1 MGGVG
6 TRSFWGLRGKLITSM
21 LLVGAVPLI
30 IGMGM
35 ALLQGTRELHEM
47 AGTNFRS
54 LAAEAARTMDLVLSD
69 ELTRMARMTNSAL
82 VVDALTKRQRQIL
95 HKEERGVDAGQ
106 EDGQERWSAG
116 DPAIVNAVTSGALA
130 EYLKQQVARPEGDA
144 GPIMPGAT
152 RAATRALFLT
162 DTRGVVVA
170 STTPQIAF
178 VHRDQGWWAA
188 AYDKGVGQ
196 PHIGNVSFDPTLGVY
211 AFHISL
217 PVMDRI
223 RYRAIGV
230 LHRVFDA
237 REYLAPALF
246 PIRFGKTG
254 HVMLL
259 DSQGIVMACPILPT
273 GIRLSDPSLIPL
285 VTGGHAGWLKASS
298 DGHGGNATSIIGFAP
313 LPGTSRLT
321 KLSTDATWH
330 TFVWQASEE
339 LSAPT
344 HHFLVWLVGFGG
356 VAMGLLG
363 ILGYVASGRIVTPIR
378 RLKQAAS
385 MIAKGELKE
394 PIRVQTGDELEQL
407 ADEMNR
413 MNEQLERSFSGLTD
427 AVERKTREVRS
438 LQVLNQQ
445 ILESVPHPILLLSER
460 GQAEYLNR
468 AAQQAFGVGEPLDE
482 PRPLQDILGSDAPAR
497 HRLEVELGMHRNGAA
512 EQGAARRQEAR
523 DPLAASLND
532 AGGTS
537 EVHIHE
543 RAYQY
548 QWFRIGTP
556 TTQPQRL
563 GIIFRDVTEERRLQ
577 EQVIQAEKASG
588 LSLLTSGIGH
598 ELNNPLFGII
608 GLSEA
613 IADESDPAV
622 MKEHARDVLAQ
633 AKRIATVIQELTGEA
648 LRASQS
654 PAPVD
659 CNEVVRDVLGRL
671 QTMDATAE
679 VDIRS
684 DLQPLPLVRGGGAE
698 IRQVLMNLLLNAV
711 QAIKGQ
717 GVLEVKTEA
726 TNGEVVV
733 SVHDTGAGIPR
744 AHLPKVFDPFFTTK
758 AQGEGRGLGLTVA
771 RRIIESRGGQIR
783 IVSKEGQGTTV
794 LIVLPALES
803 FKVGGSDG

>member
-1 MGGVG
+1 M
-6 TRSFWGLRGKLITSM
+6 WGLRGKLITAM

-47 AGTNFRS
+47 AGANFRS
-54 LAAEAARTMDLVLSD
+54 LAAEGARTMDLVLSD
-69 ELTRMARMTNSAL
+69 ELTRMARMTNSPL
-82 VVDALTKRQRQIL
+82 VVEALTKRQRQIL
-95 HKEERGVDAGQ
+95 EAEDQGQGVSGGDQER
-106 EDGQERWSAG
+106 QERWSAG
-116 DPAIVNAVTSGALA
+116 DPDIVNAVTGGSLA
-130 EYLKQQVARPEGDA
+130 DFLKQQVARPEGDT

-162 DTRGVVVA
+162 DARGVLVA
-170 STTPQIAF
+170 STTAQVAF
-178 VHRDQGWWAA
+178 VHRDQTWWTA

-196 PHIGNVSFDPTLGVY
+196 PHISNVSFDSALGVY

-273 GIRLSDPSLIPL
+273 GIRLSDPLLIPL
-285 VTGGHAGWLKASS
+285 VTGGNPGWVKAGS

-321 KLSTDATWH
+321 RLSTEATWH

-344 HHFLVWLVGFGG
+344 HHFLVWLVGFGA

-363 ILGYVASGRIVTPIR
+363 ILGYVASGRIVTPVR

-385 MIAKGELKE
+385 MIAKGQLKE

-413 MNEQLERSFSGLTD
+413 MNEQLEEAFSGLTD
-427 AVERKTREVRS
+427 TVERKTREVRT

-445 ILESVPHPILLLSER
+445 ILESVPHPILLLDER

-468 AAQQAFGVGEPLDE
+468 AAQHAFGVAEPLTG
-482 PRPLQDILGSDAPAR
+482 PWALQDVLGSDAPAR
-497 HRLEVELGMHRNGAA
+497 HRLEVELGMRRNGGGDHEAA
-512 EQGAARRQEAR
+512 HREEMR
-523 DPLAASLND
+523 DPLTASLHD
-532 AGGTS
+532 PGGTS
-537 EVHIHE
+537 EIQIRDRV
-543 RAYQY
+543 YQY

-563 GIIFRDVTEERRLQ
+563 GVIFRDVTEERRLQ

-588 LSLLTSGIGH
+588 LSVLTSGIGH

-613 IADESDPAV
+613 IADETDPAV
-622 MKEHARDVLAQ
+622 MKDHARDVVVQ
-633 AKRIATVIQELTGEA
+633 AKRIAAVIQDLTGSAQRFSET
-648 LRASQS
+648 
-654 PAPVD
+654 PAPFD
-659 CNEVVRDVLGRL
+659 CNDVVQDVLGRL
-671 QTMDATAE
+671 QTMDAAAKVE
-679 VDIRS
+679 IRH
-684 DLQPLPLVRGGGAE
+684 DLQPLPLVNGGVAD
-698 IRQVLMNLLLNAV
+698 IRQVLMNLLLNAL
-711 QAIKGQ
+711 QAMKGH

-726 TNGEVVV
+726 SNGEVIV
-733 SVHDTGAGIPR
+733 SVHDSGTGIPR

-771 RRIIESRGGQIR
+771 RRIIEGRGGQIR
-783 IVSKEGQGTTV
+783 IISKEGEGTTV
-794 LIVLPALES
+794 LIVLPALAS
-803 FKVGGSDG
+803 SNIRDRDG

>member
-1 MGGVG
+1 M
-6 TRSFWGLRGKLITSM
+6 WGLRGKLITAM

-47 AGTNFRS
+47 AGANFRS

-69 ELTRMARMTNSAL
+69 ELTRMARITNSPL
-82 VVDALTKRQRQIL
+82 VVEALTKRQRQIL
-95 HKEERGVDAGQ
+95 ENEEQGQGVNSGDR
-106 EDGQERWSAG
+106 ERQERWEAG
-116 DPAIVNAVTSGALA
+116 DPAAVNAVTTGPLA
-130 EYLKQQVARPEGDA
+130 DFLTQQVARPEGDA
-144 GPIMPGAT
+144 GPVMPGAT

-162 DTRGVVVA
+162 DAKGMLVA
-170 STTPQIAF
+170 STTAQVSF
-178 VHRDQGWWAA
+178 VHRDQAWWTA

-196 PHIGNVSFDPTLGVY
+196 PHIGNVSFDAGLGVY
-211 AFHISL
+211 SFHISL

-237 REYLAPALF
+237 REYLASALF

-285 VTGGHAGWLKASS
+285 VTAGHPGWVKAGS

-321 KLSTDATWH
+321 RLSTEATWH

-344 HHFLVWLVGFGG
+344 HHFLVWLVGFGA

-363 ILGYVASGRIVTPIR
+363 VLGYVASGRIVTPVR

-385 MIAKGELKE
+385 LIAKGQLKE

-413 MNEQLERSFSGLTD
+413 MNEQLEEAFSGLTD
-427 AVERKTREVRS
+427 TVERKTREVRT

-445 ILESVPHPILLLSER
+445 ILESVPHPILLLNER

-468 AAQQAFGVGEPLDE
+468 AAQHAFGVAEPLTG
-482 PRPLQDILGSDAPAR
+482 PRALEDVLGSDAPAR
-497 HRLEVELGMHRNGAA
+497 HRLEVELGMRRNGGGDH
-512 EQGAARRQEAR
+512 EGTHREEMR
-523 DPLAASLND
+523 DPLTAPVND
-532 AGGTS
+532 PGGAS
-537 EVHIHE
+537 EVQI
-543 RAYQY
+543 RDRVYQY

-563 GIIFRDVTEERRLQ
+563 GVIFRDVTEERRLQ

-588 LSLLTSGIGH
+588 LSVLTSGIGH

-622 MKEHARDVLAQ
+622 MKEHARDVVVQ
-633 AKRIATVIQELTGEA
+633 AKRIAAVIQDLTGNA
-648 LRASQS
+648 MRFSDS
-654 PAPVD
+654 PPPVD
-659 CNEVVRDVLGRL
+659 CNDVVRDVLGRL
-671 QTMDATAE
+671 QTMDATAQVE
-679 VDIRS
+679 IRH
-684 DLQPLPLVRGGGAE
+684 DLKALPLVNGGVAE

-711 QAIKGQ
+711 QAMKGH

-726 TNGEVVV
+726 SNGEVIV
-733 SVHDTGAGIPR
+733 SVHDSGTGIPR

-783 IVSKEGQGTTV
+783 IVSKEGEGTTV
-794 LIVLPALES
+794 LIVLPALAS
-803 FKVGGSDG
+803 SNMRDRDG

>member
-1 MGGVG
+1 M
-6 TRSFWGLRGKLITSM
+6 WGLRGKLITAM

-69 ELTRMARMTNSAL
+69 ELTRMARMTTSPL

-95 HKEERGVDAGQ
+95 ENEEQGVNASDQ
-106 EDGQERWSAG
+106 ETQERWSAG
-116 DPAIVNAVTSGALA
+116 DPAVVNAVTTGSVADF
-130 EYLKQQVARPEGDA
+130 LKQQVARPEGDT

-162 DTRGVVVA
+162 DAKGVLVA
-170 STTPQIAF
+170 STAAQVAF
-178 VHRDQGWWAA
+178 VHRDQSWWAA

-196 PHIGNVSFDPTLGVY
+196 PHIGNVSFDPALGVY

-273 GIRLSDPSLIPL
+273 GIQLSDPSLIPL
-285 VTGGHAGWLKASS
+285 VTGGHAGWLKAGS
-298 DGHGGNATSIIGFAP
+298 DGHGGNATSIIGYAP

-321 KLSTDATWH
+321 KLSTETTWH

-344 HHFLVWLVGFGG
+344 HHFLVWLVGFGA

-363 ILGYVASGRIVTPIR
+363 VLGYVASGRIVTPVR

-385 MIAKGELKE
+385 LIAKGQLKE
-394 PIRVQTGDELEQL
+394 PIRVKTGDELEQL

-413 MNEQLERSFSGLTD
+413 MNEQLEQSFSGLTD
-427 AVERKTREVRS
+427 AVERKSREVRT

-445 ILESVPHPILLLSER
+445 ILESVPHPILLLNER

-468 AAQQAFGVGEPLDE
+468 AAQHAFGATEPLDG
-482 PRPLQDILGSDAPAR
+482 PRALQDVLGSDASAR
-497 HRLEVELGMHRNGAA
+497 HRLEVELGMRQNGGVDHETGHR
-512 EQGAARRQEAR
+512 EELR
-523 DPLAASLND
+523 DPLTASVND
-532 AGGTS
+532 PGGTS
-537 EVHIHE
+537 EVQIRE
-543 RAYQY
+543 RVYQY

-563 GIIFRDVTEERRLQ
+563 GIIFRDVTEERRLH

-588 LSLLTSGIGH
+588 LSVLTSGIGH

-622 MKEHARDVLAQ
+622 MKEHARDVVVQ
-633 AKRIATVIQELTGEA
+633 AKRIAAVIQDLTGTA
-648 LRASQS
+648 LRSSES
-654 PAPVD
+654 PPPVE
-659 CNEVVRDVLGRL
+659 CNEVVREVLGRF
-671 QTMDATAE
+671 QTIDAAAE
-679 VDIRS
+679 VDIRQ
-684 DLQPLPLVRGGGAE
+684 DLQPLPLVNGGVAE

-711 QAIKGQ
+711 QAMKGR

-726 TNGEVVV
+726 SNGEVLV
-733 SVHDTGAGIPR
+733 SVHDSGGGIPR

-783 IVSKEGQGTTV
+783 IVSREGQGTTV
-794 LIVLPALES
+794 LIALPVLASPTMR
-803 FKVGGSDG
+803 GNG